1 MDTSEK
7 YIRMCSLA
15 KEIQRKWV
23 FQSGD
28 FVYNPIFEKVEVL
41 LCPGDNSINY
51 IWLPR
56 QDQLQEI
63 CIEFYMQNLRISKF
77 EAFLKFLEWYSG
89 RLRYTFEHGLKYGNA
104 FIDSGEELLLSRA
117 MIMMHWKKWDGENWV
132 KALDKYAP
140 KLQESSHGKFEKEF
154 LHKTKSV
161 TDT

>member
-1 MDTSEK
+1 
-7 YIRMCSLA
+7 MCSLA

-28 FVYNPIFEKVEVL
+28 FVYNPAFEKVEVL
-41 LCPGDNSINY
+41 LCPGNNSINY

-89 RLRYTFEHGLKYGNA
+89 RLRYTFEHRLKNGNG
-104 FIDSGEELLLSRA
+104 FIDLGEELLLSRA
-117 MIMMHWKKWDGENWV
+117 MIMMH
-132 KALDKYAP
+132 
-140 KLQESSHGKFEKEF
+140 
-154 LHKTKSV
+154 
-161 TDT
+161 

>member
-28 FVYNPIFEKVEVL
+28 FVYNPVFEEVEVL
-41 LCPGDNSINY
+41 LYPGNNTINY
-51 IWLPR
+51 VWLPR

-63 CIEFYMQNLRISKF
+63 CIAFFMQNLKISEF
-77 EAFLKFLEWYSG
+77 EAFLRFLEWYSI
-89 RLRYTFEHGLKYGNA
+89 RLRYTFEHGLKNGNG
-104 FIDSGEELLLSRA
+104 FIDSGEVLLLTRA

-132 KALDKYAP
+132 KALEGYT
-140 KLQESSHGKFEKEF
+140 Q
-154 LHKTKSV
+154 KSPLGNYEIKI
-161 TDT
+161 

>member
-15 KEIQRKWV
+15 KEIQQKWV

-28 FVYNPIFEKVEVL
+28 FVYNPAFEKIEVL
-41 LCPGDNSINY
+41 LDPGNNSINY

-63 CIEFYMQNLRISKF
+63 CITFFMHNLRISKF
-77 EAFLKFLEWYSG
+77 EAFSRFLEWYSG
-89 RLRYTFEHGLKYGNA
+89 RLRYTFEHGLKNGND
-104 FIDSGEELLLSRA
+104 FIDSGEELLLNRA

-132 KALDKYAP
+132 KALD
-140 KLQESSHGKFEKEF
+140 GKASGKIPAKNSNYFQAGSK
-154 LHKTKSV
+154 K
-161 TDT
+161 D

>member
-15 KEIQRKWV
+15 KEIQNKWV

-28 FVYNPIFEKVEVL
+28 FVYNLAFEEVEVL
-41 LCPGDNSINY
+41 LYPGNNSINY

-63 CIEFYMQNLRISKF
+63 CIEFYMHNLKISKF
-77 EAFLKFLEWYSG
+77 EAFLRFLEWYSG
-89 RLRYTFEHGLKYGNA
+89 RLRYTFEHGLKNGNGL
-104 FIDSGEELLLSRA
+104 IDSGDELLLNRA

-132 KALDKYAP
+132 KALDGYTP
-140 KLQESSHGKFEKEF
+140 KPQKSSPGNYGIK
-154 LHKTKSV
+154 V
-161 TDT
+161 

>member
-28 FVYNPIFEKVEVL
+28 FVYNLALEKVEVL

-56 QDQLQEI
+56 LDQLQEI
-63 CIEFYMQNLRISKF
+63 CIEFFMRNLKISKS
-77 EAFLKFLEWYSG
+77 EAFLQFLEWYSG
-89 RLRYTFEHGLKYGNA
+89 CLRYTFKHGLKNGNG
-104 FIDSGEELLLSRA
+104 FIDSGEELLLNRA
-117 MIMMHWKKWDGENWV
+117 MIIMYWKKWDEENWV
-132 KALDKYAP
+132 KAL
-140 KLQESSHGKFEKEF
+140 
-154 LHKTKSV
+154 
-161 TDT
+161 

>member
-23 FQSGD
+23 FQYGD
-28 FVYNPIFEKVEVL
+28 FAYNPVFEKVEVL
-41 LCPGDNSINY
+41 LYPENNSVNY

-63 CIEFYMQNLRISKF
+63 CMEFYMQNLKMAKF

-89 RLRYTFEHGLKYGNA
+89 RLRYAFEHRLKNGDG
-104 FIDSGEELLLSRA
+104 FIDSGEELLLTRA
-117 MIMMHWKKWDGENWV
+117 MIMMYWKKWDGENWV
-132 KALDKYAP
+132 KAL
-140 KLQESSHGKFEKEF
+140 
-154 LHKTKSV
+154 
-161 TDT
+161 